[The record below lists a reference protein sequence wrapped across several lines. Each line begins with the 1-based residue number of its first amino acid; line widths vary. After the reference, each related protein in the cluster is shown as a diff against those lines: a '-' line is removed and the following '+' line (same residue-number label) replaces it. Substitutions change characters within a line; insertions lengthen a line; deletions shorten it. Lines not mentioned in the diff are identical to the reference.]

1 MYLMLLLHI
10 ILEKIYKNNREKN
23 YKEQL
28 KNKIISLKLK
38 SIYNYL

>member
-1 MYLMLLLHI
+1 MYLILLLNI
-10 ILEKIYKNNREKN
+10 ILEKKYKKNREKN

-28 KNKIISLKLK
+28 KNKIILLKLK